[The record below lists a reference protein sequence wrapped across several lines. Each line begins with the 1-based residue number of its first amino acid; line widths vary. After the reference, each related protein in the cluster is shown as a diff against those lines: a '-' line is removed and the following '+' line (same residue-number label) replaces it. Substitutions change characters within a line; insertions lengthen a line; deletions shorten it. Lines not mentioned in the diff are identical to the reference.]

1 MLGDAKKENIFT
13 LSDTTVHPLNL
24 AFSESNLTETRLTE
38 TILLFCLRSRHDV
51 TSWPPS
57 CSSSIVCFSC
67 PHLLSHSPPESQSS
81 SKSLKI
87 TTHPFWKPAFICHR
101 GFCSPG
107 GCWLRFEPSPD
118 QHTQHTGSVSSVGF
132 EFTWNYNCLYAC
144 VLLCSA
150 PNVIFNAKML
160 FLVSTFKVTPL
171 APYVL
176 RAAAL
181 QRTSWLASI
190 LPDWFDATVR
200 PLWCLDLTRVAFLAC
215 LIIPLSLL
223 TSHFILRSTWSAVDN
238 RAGLELFIAR
248 YNKSAEF
255 NMGSVLW
262 ASSGSQS
269 RSPPVETSIR
279 PQTVSDGFT
288 VSFDC
293 LDRQAW
299 PRFIERYDKSLREG
313 IFFTIFFLDVTSA
326 EFVRH
331 RQQTTGCS
339 GTAKWDL

>member
-1 MLGDAKKENIFT
+1 MTENIFT
-13 LSDTTVHPLNL
+13 LFWYNCTPLKRCSQKPSYYSACVPAIMWRPDL
-24 AFSESNLTETRLTE
+24 PHAPLPLYASPVLTC
-38 TILLFCLRSRHDV
+38 CLIQ
-51 TSWPPS
+51 PQ
-57 CSSSIVCFSC
+57 
-67 PHLLSHSPPESQSS
+67 SQSLHWNHWKS
-81 SKSLKI
+81 SRTPSANRPSFV
-87 TTHPFWKPAFICHR
+87 T
-101 GFCSPG
+101 
-107 GCWLRFEPSPD
+107 EP
-118 QHTQHTGSVSSVGF
+118 HTQHTGSVPSVGF
-132 EFTWNYNCLYAC
+132 EFTWNYNCLYTC
-144 VLLCSA
+144 VLLCSV

-171 APYVL
+171 APYIL
-176 RAAAL
+176 CAAAL

-238 RAGLELFIAR
+238 RAGLELFIAW

-313 IFFTIFFLDVTSA
+313 IFFTIFFLNVTSA

-331 RQQTTGCS
+331 KQQKTGCS